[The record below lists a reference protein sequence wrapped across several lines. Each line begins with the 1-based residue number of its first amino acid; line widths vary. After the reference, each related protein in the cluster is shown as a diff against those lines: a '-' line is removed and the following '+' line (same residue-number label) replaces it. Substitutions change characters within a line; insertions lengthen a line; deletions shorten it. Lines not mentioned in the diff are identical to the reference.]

1 MTAIRPATLADLPA
15 ILAIYAPYIR
25 ETTFT
30 FEYVVPTPEE
40 FALRMEQI
48 LQKYPWLVFERNGV
62 VEGYAYASP
71 FNERA
76 AYGWTADLSVYLDM
90 DCRGRGVGRQLYQCL
105 MRLLQLQG
113 VRNVYGIVTDPNP
126 VSYHFHTEM
135 GFEEKGHFEHIGFK
149 HGKWLN
155 VNFMAK
161 DIAPAEGDPAP
172 VVSFND
178 LPDAAVEAVLKD
190 YRQP

>member
-1 MTAIRPATLADLPA
+1 MTSIRVATPADLNA
-15 ILAIYAPYIR
+15 ILAIYAPYIK

-30 FEYVVPTPEE
+30 FEYEVPTLQE
-40 FALRMEQI
+40 FAGRMERVQAV
-48 LQKYPWLVFERNGV
+48 YPWLVLEEDGV
-62 VEGYAYASP
+62 VKGYAYGSP

-90 DCRGRGVGRQLYQCL
+90 NCRGRGYGRRLYECL
-105 MRLLQLQG
+105 MRLMELQG

-126 VSYHFHTEM
+126 VSYQFHLDM

-149 HGKWLN
+149 MGKWLN

-161 DIAPAEGDPAP
+161 DIAPAVGEPAP
-172 VVSFND
+172 LVPFGS
-178 LPDAAVEAVLKD
+178 LPADQVEKVLKE
-190 YRQP
+190 YCEE

>member
-1 MTAIRPATLADLPA
+1 MTLIRTATMADLDA
-15 ILAIYAPYIR
+15 ILAIYAPYV
-25 ETTFT
+25 EQTTFT
-30 FEYVVPTPEE
+30 FEYVVPSHEDFTH
-40 FALRMEQI
+40 RMEQI
-48 LQKYPWLVFERNGV
+48 MRVYPWLVLEEDGV
-62 VEGYAYASP
+62 VKGYAYGSP

-90 DCRGRGVGRQLYQCL
+90 NCRGRGYGRRLYECL

-126 VSYHFHTEM
+126 VSYQFHLDM
-135 GFEEKGHFEHIGFK
+135 GFQEKGHFEHIGFK

-161 DIAPAEGDPAP
+161 DIAPAEGIPQPVIPFTELPAQQ
-172 VVSFND
+172 
-178 LPDAAVEAVLKD
+178 VEDVMKD
-190 YRQP
+190 YRRT

>member
-1 MTAIRPATLADLPA
+1 MTLIRTATLKDVDA
-15 ILAIYAPYIR
+15 ILAIYAPYV
-25 ETTFT
+25 EQTTFT
-30 FEYVVPTPEE
+30 FEYIVPSRQE
-40 FALRMEQI
+40 FAARMEN
-48 LQKYPWLVFERNGV
+48 LMPRYPWLVLEEDGV
-62 VEGYAYASP
+62 VKGYAYGSP

-90 DCRGRGVGRQLYQCL
+90 NCRSRGYGRQLYESL
-105 MRLLQLQG
+105 MRLMQLQG

-126 VSYHFHTEM
+126 VSYQFHEKM

-161 DIAPAEGDPAP
+161 DIAPAQGDPAP
-172 VVSFND
+172 VIPFAQ
-178 LPDAAVEAVLKD
+178 LPAQQVEEVLKD
-190 YRQP
+190 YRKA